1 MIVEVFIAQR
11 NPGNPLAHQRLHA
24 MLHQIL
30 VPVIGKAARH
40 TPAQIKNPV
49 SLAQQQCPG
58 IRRQLTAVKRRHHT
72 ATITAFKFQ
81 DF

>member
-11 NPGNPLAHQRLHA
+11 NPGNPLAHHRLHA

-40 TPAQIKNPV
+40 TSAQIKNPV
-49 SLAQQQCPG
+49 NLPQQQSPG
-58 IRRQLTAVKRRHHT
+58 IRGQLTAVKRRDHT
-72 ATITAFKFQ
+72 PTFTAFKFQ
-81 DF
+81 HV